1 MLRHDILSDVF
12 SIIKNGEKSGKLEV
26 YVPASNL
33 VKSVLLVLQKENYIG
48 EFEFIDD
55 KRGGKFKIQL
65 LKKINECNSIRP
77 RISVKNKDI
86 IKYEKRYLPSVNT
99 GIIII
104 STSKGVMTHN
114 QAKEANL
121 GGKLLGYV
129 Y

>member
-1 MLRHDILSDVF
+1 MRHDILSDVF